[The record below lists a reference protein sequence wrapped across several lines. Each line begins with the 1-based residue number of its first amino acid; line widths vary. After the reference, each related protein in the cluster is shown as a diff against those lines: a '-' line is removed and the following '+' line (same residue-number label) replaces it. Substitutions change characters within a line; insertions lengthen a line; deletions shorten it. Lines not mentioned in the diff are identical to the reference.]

1 VVDISKAQY
10 GEEFYPAVYN
20 AILSS
25 FLNFPGASAAFLLP
39 LQCSRMISAAI
50 LTVSDSCFEGRR
62 QDVSGPAVAQALK
75 THGFQAE
82 TPVIVSD
89 EKQAIEDALREAA
102 GRARLVVTTGGTGI
116 GPRDV
121 TPEATRSVCS
131 RLLEGV
137 AERMRSAG
145 LAETP
150 YAALSRAVCGTLG
163 AALILNLP
171 GSPRGAVTSLEAVLP
186 LVRHALDL
194 LAGNTSHDASPGAS
208 DDAGGALNRAGDTR

>member
-1 VVDISKAQY
+1 
-10 GEEFYPAVYN
+10 
-20 AILSS
+20 
-25 FLNFPGASAAFLLP
+25 
-39 LQCSRMISAAI
+39 MISAAI

-62 QDVSGPAVAQALK
+62 QDVSGPAVVQALK

-82 TPVIVSD
+82 APIIVVSD
-89 EKQAIEDALREAA
+89 DKQAIEDALREAA
-102 GRARLVVTTGGTGI
+102 RRTRLVVTTGGTGI

-121 TPEATRSVCS
+121 TPEATRAVCS

-137 AERMRSAG
+137 AERMRAAG

-150 YAALSRAVCGTLG
+150 YAVLSRAVCGTLG

-194 LAGNTSHDASPGAS
+194 LAGNTSHDA
-208 DDAGGALNRAGDTR
+208 LNRAGDAR